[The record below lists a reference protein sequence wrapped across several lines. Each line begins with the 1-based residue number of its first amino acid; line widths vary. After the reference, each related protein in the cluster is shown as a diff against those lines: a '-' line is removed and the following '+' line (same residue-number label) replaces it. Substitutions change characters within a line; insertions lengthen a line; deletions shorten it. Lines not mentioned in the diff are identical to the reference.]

1 MQGVLL
7 LHLVRA
13 RFVFRDDAIIII
25 IIVVMDDGSGR
36 RGVIPTRPGLSLAE
50 KANICST

>member
-13 RFVFRDDAIIII
+13 RFVFRDDAIII

>member
-1 MQGVLL
+1 
-7 LHLVRA
+7 LVRA
-13 RFVFRDDAIIII
+13 RFIFRDDAII

-50 KANICST
+50 KANICSA